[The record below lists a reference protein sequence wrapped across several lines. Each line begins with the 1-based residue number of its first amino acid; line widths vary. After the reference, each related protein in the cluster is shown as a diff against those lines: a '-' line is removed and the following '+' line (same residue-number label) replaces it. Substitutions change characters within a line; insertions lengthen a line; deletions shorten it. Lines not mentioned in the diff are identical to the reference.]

1 MTYYLKNPIAYKKQS
16 GSVLIVSLV
25 ILTAITIGAV
35 VVMERSSGQ
44 LRMISNMQTQQQT
57 FKTTHSPLL
66 SIRRNIRDRSLV
78 VNALNPLSIQYR
90 AAVQA
95 GASKDELEKIT
106 MDPTSGAD
114 GTQLLTPPSLNK
126 GITVDSNTL
135 HLVNLPGSSGQPEAG
150 NSVHASNSSI
160 IFINTTTASTS
171 RLSSTQ
177 AMAYRR
183 FHTSTSQDN

>member
-1 MTYYLKNPIAYKKQS
+1 M
-16 GSVLIVSLV
+16 IVSLV

-57 FKTTHSPLL
+57 FKTTHSPLI
-66 SIRRNIRDRSLV
+66 SIRRNIEDRSLV
-78 VNALNPLSIQYR
+78 VRALDPLAVQYR
-90 AAVQA
+90 AASQT
-95 GASKDELEKIT
+95 GATDSDLAKIT

-114 GTQLLTPPSLNK
+114 GTRLLNPPSLNK

-135 HLVNLPGSSGQPEAG
+135 HIEQLPGSTGQPETG
-150 NSVHASNSSI
+150 SSVHVSNSNL

-183 FHTSTSQDN
+183 FTTSTSQDN